1 MSDFSVDLSTLK
13 RREKPSSEAVIAKA
27 DAAGE
32 KRGFVDR
39 SVKARRG
46 RPKSE
51 RTGQVH
57 AKVLP
62 HVVDEIAAEATR
74 RGVTQGVI
82 VEEGWAL
89 YRAQQL
95 K

>member
-1 MSDFSVDLSTLK
+1 MSDFAVDLSTLK
-13 RREKPSSEAVIAKA
+13 RRDKPSSEAAIAKV

-51 RTGQVH
+51 RIGQVH

-62 HVVDEIAAEATR
+62 HIADEIAAEATR
-74 RGVTQGVI
+74 RGTTQGVI
-82 VEEGWAL
+82 VEEAWAL
-89 YRAQQL
+89 YQAQRA